1 LYCFTGGRNI
11 LDSIFR
17 KQTKKEVLK
26 QLDRMA
32 KELHLKVTVVEISH
46 DHRCDSITDKPNGEE
61 TDVV

>member
-1 LYCFTGGRNI
+1 LYCFAGGRNI

-26 QLDRMA
+26 QLDRKA
-32 KELHLKVTVVEISH
+32 KELHLKVKFVEISH
-46 DHRCDSITDKPNGEE
+46 DHREDSIADKQKEEE